1 MQLLQ
6 LALANMLKEGTEN
19 NANAARRQVAKG
31 GNDVR
36 KKRQGER
43 ERETA
48 EKKKRQTLRKSILRI
63 LR

>member
-36 KKRQGER
+36 KER
-43 ERETA
+43 ERETEKA
-48 EKKKRQTLRKSILRI
+48 EKNKRQTLRKSILRI